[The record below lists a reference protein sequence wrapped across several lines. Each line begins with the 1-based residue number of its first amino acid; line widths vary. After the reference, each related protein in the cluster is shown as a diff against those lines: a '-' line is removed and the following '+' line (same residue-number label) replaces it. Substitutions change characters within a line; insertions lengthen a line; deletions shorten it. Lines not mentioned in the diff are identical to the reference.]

1 MSIHRIHQTMIFRTA
16 SLGLLAGCLW
26 FSTGPAALAQDDSSS
41 SQPVAQQKARTD
53 ADIQSDVDSA
63 LTHDPILKGQQI
75 TSISI
80 NGTVRLSGTVQ
91 TNAQYQQAESVAGN
105 VPGVAGIANNIK
117 VANPN
122 SPEPASSEQQQ
133 ANTLAPGTDATQNVP
148 PPPPD
153 EEPNTQATPAQPPP
167 PPTYSQTAPPQTGPP
182 AYKGARPPYQP
193 QQGGY
198 YPPQPQQ
205 GGYYP
210 PQQQGGYYSSQQPYN
225 APPPSGPVTIPPG
238 TLLRV
243 RMAET
248 LDTAH
253 LKTGTYFQATAAADV
268 YQNGV
273 LAIPRGA
280 VLTGQVIESKKPGDL
295 GGSAELRLQLDSIN
309 LGGTVFPLASD
320 VWSSKGPNKAG
331 YTVGNTAGG
340 AALGAIIGGIV
351 GGGAG
356 AAIGAGVGG
365 VGGLATSSATNGPRL
380 ILPVE
385 SQVDFHLTGPI
396 TVQPVSWQEA
406 QRLAS
411 SVPQQPRL
419 VQRPY
424 RPPMYVA
431 PYPYYPYPYGPYPYY
446 YGRPY

>member
-1 MSIHRIHQTMIFRTA
+1 
-16 SLGLLAGCLW
+16 
-26 FSTGPAALAQDDSSS
+26 
-41 SQPVAQQKARTD
+41 
-53 ADIQSDVDSA
+53 
-63 LTHDPILKGQQI
+63 
-75 TSISI
+75 
-80 NGTVRLSGTVQ
+80 
-91 TNAQYQQAESVAGN
+91 
-105 VPGVAGIANNIK
+105 
-117 VANPN
+117 
-122 SPEPASSEQQQ
+122 
-133 ANTLAPGTDATQNVP
+133 VP

-182 AYKGARPPYQP
+182 AYNGARPPYQP

-210 PQQQGGYYSSQQPYN
+210 PPQQGGYYSPQQPYN

>member
-1 MSIHRIHQTMIFRTA
+1 MSVHRSDKEKIIRTA
-16 SLGLLAGCLW
+16 FLGLLAGCLW
-26 FSTGPAALAQDDSSS
+26 FSTQAASFAQDNSSS
-41 SQPVAQQKARTD
+41 AQPEAQQKARTD

-63 LTHDPILKGQQI
+63 LAHDSILKGQQI
-75 TSISI
+75 TTISI

-91 TNAQYQQAESVAGN
+91 TNEQYQQAETVAGN
-105 VPGVAGIANNIK
+105 VPGVSGVVNNIK

-122 SPEPASSEQQQ
+122 SPEPANTEQQQ
-133 ANTLAPGTDATQNVP
+133 ANTVAPGGDISNVP

-153 EEPNTQATPAQPPP
+153 VEPGTQSAPNQAQG
-167 PPTYSQTAPPQTGPP
+167 QGPQVP
-182 AYKGARPPYQP
+182 YMGARPPYQP
-193 QQGGY
+193 QQGN
-198 YPPQPQQ
+198 
-205 GGYYP
+205 YYP
-210 PQQQGGYYSSQQPYN
+210 PQQSYN
-225 APPPSGPVTIPPG
+225 PPPPSGPVTIPAG
-238 TLLRV
+238 TFLPV
-243 RMAET
+243 RLAET

-253 LKTGTYFQATAAADV
+253 LKSGTFFQATAAADV

-280 VLTGQVIESKKPGDL
+280 VLTGQVVESKKPGDL
-295 GGSAELRLQLDSIN
+295 GGSAELRLQLTNVN
-309 LGGTVFPLASD
+309 LGGTIFPLASD

-340 AALGAIIGGIV
+340 AALGAIIGGLI
-351 GGGAG
+351 GGGSG

-365 VGGLATSSATNGPRL
+365 VGGLAASSATRGPRL
-380 ILPVE
+380 ILPAE
-385 SQVDFHLTGPI
+385 AQVDFRLTAPV

-419 VQRPY
+419 VR
-424 RPPMYVA
+424 RPPMYAA

>member
-1 MSIHRIHQTMIFRTA
+1 MSVHRGDKNKIFRTA
-16 SLGLLAGCLW
+16 FLALLAGCLW
-26 FSTGPAALAQDDSSS
+26 FSTQPASLAQDNSSS
-41 SQPVAQQKARTD
+41 AQPEAQQKARTD

-63 LTHDPILKGQQI
+63 LTHDPTLKGQQI

-91 TNAQYQQAESVAGN
+91 TNAQYQQAETVAGN
-105 VPGVAGIANNIK
+105 VPGVSGIVNNIK
-117 VANPN
+117 VANPS
-122 SPEPASSEQQQ
+122 SPEPTNTEQ
-133 ANTLAPGTDATQNVP
+133 ATADSLAPGAQANVP

-153 EEPNTQATPAQPPP
+153 VEPNSQATP
-167 PPTYSQTAPPQTGPP
+167 TQTAPPNYSQNAPQQTAPP
-182 AYKGARPPYQP
+182 AYNGARPPYQ
-193 QQGGY
+193 
-198 YPPQPQQ
+198 QPQ

-210 PQQQGGYYSSQQPYN
+210 PQQGGYYSPQQSYN
-225 APPPSGPVTIPPG
+225 TPPPSGPVTIPAG

-243 RMAET
+243 RLAET

-253 LKTGTYFQATAAADV
+253 LKTGTFFEATAAADV

-309 LGGTVFPLASD
+309 LGGNVYQLASD

-340 AALGAIIGGIV
+340 AALGAIIGGLI
-351 GGGAG
+351 GGGSG

-365 VGGLATSSATNGPRL
+365 VGGLAASSATNGPRL
-380 ILPVE
+380 ILPAE
-385 SQVDFHLTGPI
+385 AQVDFHLTGPV

>member
-1 MSIHRIHQTMIFRTA
+1 MSVHRSDRVKIFRTA
-16 SLGLLAGCLW
+16 FLALLAGCLW
-26 FSTGPAALAQDDSSS
+26 FSTQTASFAQDNSTA
-41 SQPVAQQKARTD
+41 QPAAQQKARTD
-53 ADIQSDVDSA
+53 ADIQSDVGYS
-63 LTHDPILKGQQI
+63 LTHDSTLKGQQI
-75 TSISI
+75 TSTAA
-80 NGTVRLSGTVQ
+80 NGTVTLSGTVQ
-91 TNAQYQQAESVAGN
+91 TNSQYQQAETVAGN
-105 VPGVAGIANNIK
+105 VPGVAGVINHIK

-122 SPEPASSEQQQ
+122 SPEPPPPDQAQ
-133 ANTLAPGTDATQNVP
+133 ANSLAPGADANVP

-153 EEPNTQATPAQPPP
+153 DDSNAQAAPGQAQAAPNQTQGQ
-167 PPTYSQTAPPQTGPP
+167 APPVP
-182 AYKGARPPYQP
+182 YMGARPPYQP

-198 YPPQPQQ
+198 YPPQQ
-205 GGYYP
+205 
-210 PQQQGGYYSSQQPYN
+210 SYN
-225 APPPSGPVTIPPG
+225 PPPPSGPVTIPAG
-238 TLLRV
+238 TLLPV
-243 RMAET
+243 RLAET

-253 LKTGTYFQATAAADV
+253 LKSGTFFQATAAADV

-280 VLTGQVIESKKPGDL
+280 VLTGQVVESKKPGEL
-295 GGSAELRLQLDSIN
+295 GGSAELRLQLTNVN

-340 AALGAIIGGIV
+340 AALGAIIGGLI
-351 GGGAG
+351 GGGSG

-365 VGGLATSSATNGPRL
+365 VGGLAASSATNGPRL

-385 SQVDFHLTGPI
+385 SQVVFHLTGPV

-424 RPPMYVA
+424 YRAPVYAA
-431 PYPYYPYPYGPYPYY
+431 PYPYYPYGPYPY
-446 YGRPY
+446 

>member
-1 MSIHRIHQTMIFRTA
+1 MSVHRSDKNKIFRTA
-16 SLGLLAGCLW
+16 FMGLLAGCLW
-26 FSTGPAALAQDDSSS
+26 FSTQAVTLAQDNSASAQS
-41 SQPVAQQKARTD
+41 AAQQKARTD

-63 LTHDPILKGQQI
+63 LTHDSILKGQQI

-91 TNAQYQQAESVAGN
+91 TNEQYQQAETVAGN
-105 VPGVAGIANNIK
+105 VPGVSGIVNNIK

-122 SPEPASSEQQQ
+122 SPEPANTQQ
-133 ANTLAPGTDATQNVP
+133 ATADTLAPGAEANVP

-153 EEPNTQATPAQPPP
+153 EEPNAQSAPQTPS
-167 PPTYSQTAPPQTGPP
+167 PTYSQTAPPQSAPP
-182 AYKGARPPYQP
+182 AYNGARPPYQP

-198 YPPQPQQ
+198 YPPQQ
-205 GGYYP
+205 
-210 PQQQGGYYSSQQPYN
+210 SYN
-225 APPPSGPVTIPPG
+225 PPPPSGPVTIPAG

-243 RMAET
+243 RLAET

-253 LKTGTYFQATAAADV
+253 LKTGTFFQATAAADV

-295 GGSAELRLQLDSIN
+295 GGSAELRLQLDSVN

-340 AALGAIIGGIV
+340 AALGAIIGGLI
-351 GGGAG
+351 GGGSG

-365 VGGLATSSATNGPRL
+365 VGGLAASSATNGPRL
-380 ILPVE
+380 ILPAE
-385 SQVDFHLTGPI
+385 AQVDFHLTGPV

>member
-1 MSIHRIHQTMIFRTA
+1 MSVHRSDKNKIFRTA

-26 FSTGPAALAQDDSSS
+26 FSTGSAALAQDNSSA
-41 SQPVAQQKARTD
+41 PPAAQQKARTD

-63 LTHDPILKGQQI
+63 LTHDSILKGQQI

-91 TNAQYQQAESVAGN
+91 TNEQYQQAETVAGN
-105 VPGVAGIANNIK
+105 VPGVSGVVNNIK
-117 VANPN
+117 VANPS
-122 SPEPASSEQQQ
+122 SPEPPPPDQAQ
-133 ANTLAPGTDATQNVP
+133 ANTVSPDANVP

-153 EEPNTQATPAQPPP
+153 EEPNTQATAPTQTP
-167 PPTYSQTAPPQTGPP
+167 PPTYSQNAPQQAPSPT
-182 AYKGARPPYQP
+182 YNGARPPYQP

-198 YPPQPQQ
+198 YPPQQ

-210 PQQQGGYYSSQQPYN
+210 PQQQGAYPPQQSYN
-225 APPPSGPVTIPPG
+225 PPPPSGPVTIPPG

-253 LKTGTYFQATAAADV
+253 LKPGTYFQATLAADV
-268 YQNGV
+268 YQGGV
-273 LAIPRGA
+273 LALPRGA
-280 VLTGQVIESKKPGDL
+280 VFQGQVIESKKAGDL
-295 GGSAELRLQLDSIN
+295 GGSSELRLQLDSIN
-309 LGGTVFPLASD
+309 LGGNTYQLATD

-340 AALGAIIGGIV
+340 AALGAIIGGII

-365 VGGLATSSATNGPRL
+365 VGGLAASSATNGPRL
-380 ILPVE
+380 ILPAE
-385 SQVDFHLTGPI
+385 AQVDFHLTGPV

-446 YGRPY
+446 ARPY